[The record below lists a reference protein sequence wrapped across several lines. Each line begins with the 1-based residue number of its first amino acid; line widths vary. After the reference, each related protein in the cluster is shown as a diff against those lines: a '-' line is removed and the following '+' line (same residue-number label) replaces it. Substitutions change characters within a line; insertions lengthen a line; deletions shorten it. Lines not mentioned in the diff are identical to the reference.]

1 MLGAY
6 ILLNYS
12 SSESPKNKIQNT
24 PVIAEKKQVE
34 QEFASMRT
42 VENTIIEKI
51 AEIGP
56 SVVSIIIKK
65 DLVIYRSDPFG
76 FFEQPLGSVQR
87 QVGWGTGFFVR
98 DDGTIIT
105 NKHVISDTD
114 AEYTVITSDGNE
126 YDASV
131 VATDPLSD
139 IAIIKIDQDTPT
151 PVLDF
156 VESTTDIQVWQFAI
170 AIWNALAE
178 FQNSVS
184 LGIVSGKERSIET
197 GSQKLSGLIQTDT
210 AINPGNSGW
219 PLVDLDGKVIG
230 INTAIINNSQGIG
243 FSIAMTQARI
253 DYILESIKKTGKIQR
268 PFIGINYILS
278 SPGIQEQLELQADYG
293 AYVLDEAGSVIPGS
307 SADIAGVEPGDI
319 VLEIDGVPI
328 TVKNDLGSIIQNK
341 VPGEILKLK
350 VMKKSGQEQEIEL
363 KLGEL

>member
-6 ILLNYS
+6 ILLNYIS
-12 SSESPKNKIQNT
+12 TETPQNEVLDTPIAKEVQTSEEDLP
-24 PVIAEKKQVE
+24 
-34 QEFASMRT
+34 SMRT

-98 DDGTIIT
+98 DNGTIIT

-114 AEYTVITSDGNE
+114 AEYTVITSDGSE

-139 IAIIKIDQDTPT
+139 IAIIKIDRDTPT
-151 PVLDF
+151 PILDF
-156 VESTTDIQVWQFAI
+156 VESTTDVQVWQFAI

-197 GSQKLSGLIQTDT
+197 WNQKLSGLIQTDT
-210 AINPGNSGW
+210 AINPWNSGW

-230 INTAIINNSQGIG
+230 INTAIINNSQWIG

-253 DYILESIKKTGKIQR
+253 DYILESIGETGKIQR

-278 SPGIQEQLELQADYG
+278 SPGIQEQLELQANYW
-293 AYVLDEAGSVIPGS
+293 AYILDEAGSVIPGS
-307 SADIAGVEPGDI
+307 SADIAGIEPGDI
-319 VLEIDGVPI
+319 ILEIDSVPI

-341 VPGEILKLK
+341 VPGEILQLK
-350 VMKKSGQEQEIEL
+350 IMKKSGEEQEIEL